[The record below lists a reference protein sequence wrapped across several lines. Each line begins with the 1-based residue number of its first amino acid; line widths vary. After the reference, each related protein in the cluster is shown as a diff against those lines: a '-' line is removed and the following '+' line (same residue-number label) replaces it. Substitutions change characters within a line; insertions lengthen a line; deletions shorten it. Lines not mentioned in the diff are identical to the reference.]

1 MVPWGSVRQWHS
13 RVVAIAMVRD
23 RFEGEQMA
31 RTMSFIL
38 AIFILVPVVAPS
50 IGAAIVAVL
59 PVEWVF
65 VVPAVAAAAMALW
78 ARRLPETLRPEH
90 RLELRFARIRLAAR
104 FVVTDRQTV
113 GYTLA
118 LTALFAVFTSYLA
131 SSEIIITEVFGLGER
146 FPLVFGG
153 LAAVMGLGMLASG
166 VLVDRVGTRRLGR
179 ATLVGYVVSAGFVGG
194 LAVVTGGV
202 PPFWVFAVGLA
213 VLLGFHAVL
222 IPNFN
227 TLAMEAM
234 AAVAGTASA
243 LIGAFST
250 AVGSLLG
257 AVLDRTFDGT
267 VLPLSIAFLGFGVL
281 AAFAV
286 GGAPRGNA
294 NRPAQGAGGAT
305 TTPRPRWERPGMT
318 TGPVEAPGS
327 PPVWAR

>member
-1 MVPWGSVRQWHS
+1 
-13 RVVAIAMVRD
+13 
-23 RFEGEQMA
+23 
-31 RTMSFIL
+31 
-38 AIFILVPVVAPS
+38 
-50 IGAAIVAVL
+50 
-59 PVEWVF
+59 
-65 VVPAVAAAAMALW
+65 MALW

-104 FVVTDRQTV
+104 FVVTNRQTI

-118 LTALFAVFTSYLA
+118 LTALFVVFTSYLA

-227 TLAMEAM
+227 TLAMEPM

-286 GGAPRGNA
+286 GWAD
-294 NRPAQGAGGAT
+294 GGTAT
-305 TTPRPRWERPGMT
+305 
-318 TGPVEAPGS
+318 
-327 PPVWAR
+327 